1 MGNKSVDD
9 FLYTL
14 SQKLNKSWVTESW
27 GKSMDLVG
35 GIRLNYIPIAT
46 SGDYTSIEIIIN
58 DVKYKI
64 RLE

>member
-1 MGNKSVDD
+1 
-9 FLYTL
+9 
-14 SQKLNKSWVTESW
+14 
-27 GKSMDLVG
+27 MDLVK

-46 SGDYTSIEIIIN
+46 RCDYASIEIIIN

>member
-1 MGNKSVDD
+1 
-9 FLYTL
+9 
-14 SQKLNKSWVTESW
+14 
-27 GKSMDLVG
+27 MDLVG